1 MATLAE
7 VLETYAPEIS
17 ETDFAADLRGKFEHV
32 HGAEEASL
40 TAGELTFFAEHGGSA
55 ARAVVEHWDSDSER
69 RRRSRIVAESV
80 QHVYVHTLSAAQ
92 VAGLTGK
99 SRSQITR
106 DLNSRKLYGLSVGRH
121 WRIPSW
127 QFTDGR
133 ALPGLADVVPAI
145 PDHLHPTSVEG
156 FMTTPQDDLDARTPV
171 SYLRTGGNPALVAQ
185 MVAELARQ

>member
-1 MATLAE
+1 MTG
-7 VLETYAPEIS
+7 P
-17 ETDFAADLRGKFEHV
+17 D
-32 HGAEEASL
+32 ASL
-40 TAGELTFFAEHGGSA
+40 TAGELAFVAEHGGSA
-55 ARAVVEHWDSDSER
+55 ARAVVEHWDSDYER
-69 RRRSRIVAESV
+69 RRRSRIVAQSV
-80 QHVYVHTLSAAQ
+80 EHVDAHTLSAAQ

-106 DLNSRKLYGLSVGRH
+106 DLNNRKLYGVSVGRH

-156 FMTTPQDDLDARTPV
+156 FMTTAQDDLDARTPV
-171 SYLRTGGNPALVAQ
+171 SYLRTGGNPALVAE

>member
-1 MATLAE
+1 MSTLAE

-17 ETDFAADLRGKFEHV
+17 ETDFAAGLRGKFEHV
-32 HGAEEASL
+32 HGAEDASL
-40 TAGELTFFAEHGGSA
+40 TAGELTFLAEHGGSA
-55 ARAVVEHWDSDSER
+55 ARAVIERWDPDAER

-80 QHVYVHTLSAAQ
+80 QHVYAQTLSAAQ
-92 VAGLTGK
+92 VADLTGK

-106 DLNSRKLYGLSVGRH
+106 DLNSRKLYGLSLGRH

-156 FMTTPQDDLDARTPV
+156 FMTTPQEDLDSRTPV
-171 SYLRTGGNPALVAQ
+171 FYLRTGGNPAVVAE